1 MVAILLD
8 YQVLKIKKGENVRTT
23 LIKNKKLKNKKKGK
37 KKKGGSKELERKKR
51 ALYSIFVN

>member
-23 LIKNKKLKNKKKGK
+23 LIKKKKMKEKKRWFKGIRK
-37 KKKGGSKELERKKR
+37 KKK
-51 ALYSIFVN
+51 SIVQYFC